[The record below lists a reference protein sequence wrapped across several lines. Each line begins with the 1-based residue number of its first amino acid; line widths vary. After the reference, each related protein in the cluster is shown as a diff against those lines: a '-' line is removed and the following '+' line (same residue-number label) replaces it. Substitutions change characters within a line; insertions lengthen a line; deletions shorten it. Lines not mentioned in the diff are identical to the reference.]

1 VGEQEHKRLC
11 SELLTESKQPTSPIH
26 Q

>member
-11 SELLTESKQPTSPIH
+11 NELLTESKQPTSPIH